1 MRPPGGT
8 GALPDWADRIRRS
21 DRPHAVLL
29 CGLPGSGKTVLAERL
44 GRALP
49 AVHLGADAWM
59 LGLFGEHLAR
69 DVHDR
74 HVATVHGLLWRIAE
88 QVFALG
94 HHVVFDD
101 GFWSRSDRAAAVR
114 RAEDAGAVPLLA
126 YLDVPRDELERR
138 LARRV
143 ATDARDAY
151 TITPEMLDVLE
162 ARFEAPTA
170 EEGLL
175 VVRADP
181 AGFPVRTDADPG

>member
-1 MRPPGGT
+1 MRPPRGT

-44 GRALP
+44 RRALP

-69 DVHDR
+69 EVHDR
-74 HVATVHGLLWRIAE
+74 HVATVHDLLWRTAE

-101 GFWSRSDRAAAVR
+101 GFWTRADRAAAVR

-126 YLDVPRDELERR
+126 FLDVPRLELDRR
-138 LARRV
+138 LAERRV
-143 ATDARDAY
+143 QGKRDVY
-151 TITPEMLDVLE
+151 NIPPEMLDVLME
-162 ARFEAPTA
+162 RFEPPTA
-170 EEGLL
+170 DEGVRL
-175 VVRADP
+175 VRWVP
-181 AGFPVRTDADPG
+181 STE